1 LSDQD
6 TFTAGPTTCLAPS
19 VPLEPVSRMLAM
31 SFGCAPKKVR
41 PRTPWKLRRGIFTA
55 CSHLTTHANREAYR
69 GWSLEWL

>member
-55 CSHLTTHANREAYR
+55 CSHLQRMRIAKLIEVDRRN
-69 GWSLEWL
+69 G